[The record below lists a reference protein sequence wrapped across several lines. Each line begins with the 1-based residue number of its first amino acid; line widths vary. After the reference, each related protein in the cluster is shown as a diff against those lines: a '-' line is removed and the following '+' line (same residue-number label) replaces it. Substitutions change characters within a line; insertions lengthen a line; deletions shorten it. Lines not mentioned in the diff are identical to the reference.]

1 LFISRGEV
9 DSSCLALLLFKL
21 FTFIFKLFPGTPLLL
36 LLLLLILVLL
46 FYGGIV
52 PEFLA
57 SFIFYKTFSISPKIG

>member
-1 LFISRGEV
+1 
-9 DSSCLALLLFKL
+9 
-21 FTFIFKLFPGTPLLL
+21 
-36 LLLLLILVLL
+36 LILVLL

>member
-1 LFISRGEV
+1 LFISKGEV

-21 FTFIFKLFPGTPLLL
+21 FTFIFKLFPGTPLL

>member
-36 LLLLLILVLL
+36 LLLLILVLL